1 MRPLSA
7 RIEASYPVA
16 VARRFFELELLDK
29 SFALAAQTF
38 IALLPLVIVLVSVF
52 TSSGSDVVAD
62 QIIERFGLAGA
73 ASVAVRSLFGTPDAE
88 SAVSWLAIL
97 ISLISAFSLSRRL
110 SRTYAGIF
118 RLPQLPARQYWR
130 AVLWIAVQVTLL
142 IGGSLLRDV
151 ARGESLLITIVG
163 AIALLALW
171 VAGDIASY
179 RLLVPTLSKAVMV
192 PSVALTVVGRIGL
205 LVWASIYMPATL
217 SNQAVQFGPIGVAF
231 ALFTYFLVAIFI
243 LLIAPLL
250 VMVWRDRRGVGP
262 APRTAVAG
270 D

>member
-1 MRPLSA
+1 MRPLA
-7 RIEASYPVA
+7 DRLEGSYPVA
-16 VARRFFELELLDK
+16 VVRRFFELELLDK
-29 SFALAAQTF
+29 AFALAAQTF
-38 IALLPLVIVLVSVF
+38 IALLPLVIVIVSVF
-52 TSSGSDVVAD
+52 TSSGSDLVAD

-110 SRTYAGIF
+110 SRTYASIF

-130 AVLWIAVQVTLL
+130 ALLWIGVQVTLL

-151 ARGESLLITIVG
+151 ARGESVLVTIVG
-163 AIALLALW
+163 VAGLLVLW
-171 VAGDIASY
+171 IAGDIVSY
-179 RLLVPTLSKAVMV
+179 RLLVPTLSRAVMV
-192 PSVALTVVGRIGL
+192 PSVALTVLGRIGL
-205 LVWASIYMPATL
+205 LVWASLYMPATL
-217 SNQAVQFGPIGVAF
+217 SNQAIQFGPIGVAF

-250 VMVWRDRRGVGP
+250 VMVWRDRRGEGLVPQP
-262 APRTAVAG
+262 AEAS